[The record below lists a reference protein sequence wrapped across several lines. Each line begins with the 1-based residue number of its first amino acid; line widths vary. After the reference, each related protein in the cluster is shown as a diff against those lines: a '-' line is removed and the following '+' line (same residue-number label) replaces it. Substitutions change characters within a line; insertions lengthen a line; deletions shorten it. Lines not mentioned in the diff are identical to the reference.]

1 MIMVDKQKE
10 VVQNILELIHIVDN
24 AKDIRI

>member
-1 MIMVDKQKE
+1 MIMVDKQNK

-24 AKDIRI
+24 AKDIQI